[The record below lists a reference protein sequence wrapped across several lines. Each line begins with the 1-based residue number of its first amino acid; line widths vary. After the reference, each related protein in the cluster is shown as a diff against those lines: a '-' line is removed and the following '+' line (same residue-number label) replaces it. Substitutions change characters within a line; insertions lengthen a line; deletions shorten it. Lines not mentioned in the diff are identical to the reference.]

1 MCVFC
6 SVATQS
12 PPITRDISFSVSA
25 GQGVGIIG
33 PSGSGKSSLARALVG
48 IWPPARG
55 SVRLDGAELDQ
66 WDPESLG
73 PSIGYLPQGVELFDG
88 TIAENICRFSTEAT
102 PDKIIEAAKLAGVH
116 DLILSMPDGYD
127 TRIGASGAILSAGQR
142 QRVGLAR
149 ALFGKPFLIVL
160 DEPNASLDAEGE
172 TALTNAMLTLREVGS
187 IVIVIAHRPSALAA
201 VDQVLVVAQGAMVT
215 FGPRDEV
222 LRKTTMR
229 AVGEK

>member
-1 MCVFC
+1 MRRHFSFRLRHVF
-6 SVATQS
+6 
-12 PPITRDISFSVSA
+12 
-25 GQGVGIIG
+25 
-33 PSGSGKSSLARALVG
+33 
-48 IWPPARG
+48 
-55 SVRLDGAELDQ
+55 
-66 WDPESLG
+66 
-73 PSIGYLPQGVELFDG
+73 
-88 TIAENICRFSTEAT
+88 
-102 PDKIIEAAKLAGVH
+102 
-116 DLILSMPDGYD
+116 
-127 TRIGASGAILSAGQR
+127 ILSAGQR

-172 TALTNAMLTLREVGS
+172 IALTNAMLALREAGS

-229 AVGEK
+229 AVADK